1 MARERER
8 EMRGTS
14 ERKMMPNMSTYGGQ
28 ENPGYKPP
36 TGSAG
41 AKAFGEYSTKKNPL
55 SVPMKGSA
63 IGPGYGNSDRL
74 KAMEHKNEQ
83 AKKENLRGQAC

>member
-1 MARERER
+1 MAK
-8 EMRGTS
+8 MKGIAS
-14 ERKMMPNMSTYGGQ
+14 SNKMMPNMSTYGGQ

-41 AKAFGEYSTKKNPL
+41 KAAFGLYGHKSNPL
-55 SVPMKGSA
+55 SVPSKGSS
-63 IGPGYGNSDRL
+63 IGPGYGNADRM
-74 KAMEHKNEQ
+74 KAMSSKEQQ